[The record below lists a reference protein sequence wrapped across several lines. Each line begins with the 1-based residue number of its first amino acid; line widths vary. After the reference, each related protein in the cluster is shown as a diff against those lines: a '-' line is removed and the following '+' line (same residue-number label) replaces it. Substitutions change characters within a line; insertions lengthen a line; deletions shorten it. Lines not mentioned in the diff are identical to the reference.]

1 MLDTPERII
10 LYLPNWVGDAVMFT
24 PTIRAIRKGFPD
36 AQIAL
41 LGRENP
47 AAVLSPNPWCDEIII
62 DDGNIRGVIKALRE
76 KSFDLAVLGPNSFRS
91 ALIIRLA
98 GIKRRLGYV
107 RDARGWLLTNKI
119 VPPKDDSGRFAIIPA
134 IDYYLTLAEY
144 LGCPADDKRME
155 LEISPSDAQVA
166 RTLFDKANICEDRP
180 IVLINPGASYGP
192 AKMYPADRFARV
204 ADLLIERRQAQIILN
219 AAPAERPIAS
229 AVQRAMRYPVSIN
242 LAEENNSLGLL
253 KAMVARSNLMITN
266 DTGPRH
272 FAAAL
277 GVPVVTIFGPTNPAW
292 TDIYFEY
299 ERIVRVNVPCGPC
312 QMKRCPLPAGDE
324 YHQCMR
330 KITPEMV
337 VSAAE
342 ELLDISKS
350 ADTSVDARTMR

>member
-1 MLDTPERII
+1 MLDTPERIL

-47 AAVLSPNPWCDEIII
+47 AAVLSPNPWCNEIII
-62 DDGNIRGVIKALRE
+62 DDGNIRGVIKALRA

-107 RDARGWLLTNKI
+107 RDARGWLLTDKI
-119 VPPKDDSGRFAIIPA
+119 VPPKDKSGRFTIIPA

-155 LEISPSDAQVA
+155 LGVSSPDAQFA
-166 RTLFDKANICEDRP
+166 QTLFDKANIHEDRP

-204 ADLLIERRQAQIILN
+204 ADLLIERHQAQIILS
-219 AAPAERPIAS
+219 AVPAERPIAS
-229 AVQRAMRYPVSIN
+229 AVQRVMRYPISLN
-242 LAEENNSLGLL
+242 LAEENISL
-253 KAMVARSNLMITN
+253 
-266 DTGPRH
+266 
-272 FAAAL
+272 
-277 GVPVVTIFGPTNPAW
+277 
-292 TDIYFEY
+292 
-299 ERIVRVNVPCGPC
+299 
-312 QMKRCPLPAGDE
+312 
-324 YHQCMR
+324 
-330 KITPEMV
+330 
-337 VSAAE
+337 
-342 ELLDISKS
+342 
-350 ADTSVDARTMR
+350 